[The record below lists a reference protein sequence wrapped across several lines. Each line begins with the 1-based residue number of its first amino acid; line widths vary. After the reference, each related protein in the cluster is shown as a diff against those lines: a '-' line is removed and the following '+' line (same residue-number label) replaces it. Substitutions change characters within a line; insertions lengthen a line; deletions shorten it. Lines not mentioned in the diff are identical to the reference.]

1 MFIFVFL
8 FTIIAGFTE
17 QTFYVFVN
25 ENENFMRY
33 KKYRTLRGFR
43 KTC

>member
-33 KKYRTLRGFR
+33 KKYRTLRGFGE
-43 KTC
+43 TC